1 MYTTSPQKGTQV
13 DNENIQLN
21 PQTVINELQ
30 NRLNALQ
37 SENVVLAAMITELRS
52 SLEGPEA
59 EETAKDAEEVQAE
72 SD

>member
-1 MYTTSPQKGTQV
+1 M

-37 SENVVLAAMITELRS
+37 GENVVLAAMLTELRS
-52 SLEGPEA
+52 SLEGDSP
-59 EETAKDAEEVQAE
+59 EETPEDGEE
-72 SD
+72 D

>member
-1 MYTTSPQKGTQV
+1 M

-37 SENVVLAAMITELRS
+37 GENVVLAAMLTELRA
-52 SLEGPEA
+52 SLAGPDD
-59 EETAKDAEEVQAE
+59 EEPDEDGVPE
-72 SD
+72 

>member
-1 MYTTSPQKGTQV
+1 V

-37 SENVVLAAMITELRS
+37 GENVVLAAMLTELRS
-52 SLEGPEA
+52 SLEGDSP
-59 EETAKDAEEVQAE
+59 EETPEDGEE
-72 SD
+72 D